1 MKEYKLIFCWDAEKK
16 LIDFK
21 MGGVVCLKRFEDGK
35 WAVEWD
41 GKTGER

>member
-1 MKEYKLIFCWDAEKK
+1 LIFCGDADKN

-35 WAVEWD
+35 WAEEWMI
-41 GKTGER
+41 KPERDQ